1 MSTIALDCCADE
13 IMQIKTVLVLRP
25 SSAWEGRCQELL
37 LAFSRTN
44 GTWLLVL
51 LLMVKV
57 MISLVTNVTES
68 DPPLSFSQVVCGD
81 T

>member
-13 IMQIKTVLVLRP
+13 IMQIKTVLVLCP

-37 LAFSRTN
+37 LAFSRTD